1 MFFVLCF
8 ILFNDNAPL
17 LYCFAFLFLKYSFYS
32 TLKRAILKFD
42 IYRTSF
48 INCMPKVLLV
58 ISDILMSQ
66 LVFYLFNIGMTQL
79 IYHLFNK
86 NGGGVKTHI
95 TFLMELFVAIVHAF
109 LTVAVVAK
117 NYLIAGA
124 GFMNLFSE
132 KYIVKI

>member
-1 MFFVLCF
+1 
-8 ILFNDNAPL
+8 
-17 LYCFAFLFLKYSFYS
+17 
-32 TLKRAILKFD
+32 
-42 IYRTSF
+42 
-48 INCMPKVLLV
+48 MPKVLLV
-58 ISDILMSQ
+58 ISDVLMSQ

-86 NGGGVKTHI
+86 NGGGFKTH
-95 TFLMELFVAIVHAF
+95 TTSLMELFVAIAHGF

-124 GFMNLFSE
+124 GLMNLFSE